1 MLETLKTLC
10 ALSGVSGAEAEVR
23 DYILQRT
30 LPLAD
35 AVDTDVMGNVIV
47 HKKGAV
53 QPAQKLLLCAHMDEV
68 GFIITG
74 VTEEGYLRFASVGGI
89 DRRVLPG
96 KRVYIGRERIP
107 GVIGCKPYH
116 LVDKREESACPKED
130 ELLIDIGCQNR
141 EDAEKRVELGTCCT
155 FSDSVFVFGDGYL
168 KAKAID
174 DRVGCA
180 VMLRLLERD
189 LPCDVTFAFTA
200 QEEVGTRGAAVMA
213 YAVAPDVCLVLEGTT
228 ATDSPDVGEE
238 KRICR
243 AGDGVVISFMDRGTL
258 YDRELF
264 AILTSRAEE
273 NGIPWQTKRRV
284 AGGTDGRA
292 VQRSRAGV
300 KTGALACPV
309 RNIHSPASVGKI
321 SEFDDMLRL
330 AGLFLKRFAKG
341 DI

>member
-10 ALSGVSGAEAEVR
+10 ALSGVSGAEDEVR
-23 DYILQRT
+23 DYILQRV

-35 AVDTDVMGNVIV
+35 TVDTDAMGNVIV
-47 HKKGAV
+47 HKKGA
-53 QPAQKLLLCAHMDEV
+53 AQMAKKLLLCAHMDEV
-68 GFIITG
+68 GFIVRG
-74 VTEEGYLRFASVGGI
+74 VTEEGFLRFASVGGI

-96 KRVYIGRERIP
+96 KRVYIGRDRLP

-116 LVDKREESACPKED
+116 LVDKKEESSCPKED
-130 ELLIDIGCQNR
+130 ELLIDIGCRSR
-141 EDAEKRVELGTCCT
+141 EDAEKRVELGACCT
-155 FSDSVFVFGDGYL
+155 FSDSVFVLGDGYL

-180 VMLRLLERD
+180 VMLKLLECD

-200 QEEVGTRGAAVMA
+200 QEEVGTRGAAVAA
-213 YAVAPDVCLVLEGTT
+213 YATAPDVCLILEGTT
-228 ATDSPDVGEE
+228 ATDLPDVGEE
-238 KRICR
+238 KIICH
-243 AGDGVVISFMDRGTL
+243 AGSGVVIPFMDGGTV
-258 YDRELF
+258 YDRGLYG
-264 AILTSRAEE
+264 ILTSLAEE

-292 VQRSRAGV
+292 VQRSRTGV
-300 KTGALACPV
+300 KTAALACAV

-321 SEFDDMLRL
+321 SEFEDMLRL
-330 AGLFLKRFAKG
+330 AELFLERFAKG